1 MLRFILALTA
11 IAIVG
16 ASLASRLSEVR
27 AAAQKTEIKS
37 KTQGTSN
44 APYMKR
50 TPYMKRAPSSTYM
63 K

>member
-1 MLRFILALTA
+1 MLRLILALAA

-27 AAAQKTEIKS
+27 AAAQKTDIKA

-50 TPYMKRAPSSTYM
+50 TPHMKRAPSSTFM